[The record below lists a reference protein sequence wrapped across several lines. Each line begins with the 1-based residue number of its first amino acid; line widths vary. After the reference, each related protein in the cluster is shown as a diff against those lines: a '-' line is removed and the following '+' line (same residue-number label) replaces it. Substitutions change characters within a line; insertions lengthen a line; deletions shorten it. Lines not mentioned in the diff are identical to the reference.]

1 MVASQSQL
9 DILWNGYMQ
18 LTLNHGWRNDDFYM
32 TIDYICDNLIFLK
45 GLHNNPME
53 IKQNL
58 KLDAIIKVYNNI
70 QKYDQSKM
78 AAGQQRNGRPDDKL
92 KGLYGFVELMIVR
105 SFYNTLKRL
114 KYRRK
119 LCVYGDTVAVTNI
132 NKNNNNNTTETEYG
146 DNDLLSSLAS
156 IEIVDID
163 CKIDTERRI
172 ARAIVF
178 ERYLDTLEGKR
189 VKAKR

>member
-9 DILWNGYMQ
+9 DILWSGYVA
-18 LTLNHGWRNDDFYM
+18 LTINHGWRNDDFYM

-45 GLHNNPME
+45 GLHNNPIE

-70 QKYDQSKM
+70 QKYDQNKM
-78 AAGQQRNGRPDDKL
+78 AAGQQRNGRPDDRL
-92 KGLYGFVELMIVR
+92 KGLYGFLELMIVR

-114 KYRRK
+114 KNRRK

-132 NKNNNNNTTETEYG
+132 NKNNTETDYG

-156 IEIVDID
+156 IERVDID
-163 CKIDTERRI
+163 SKIDTERRI
-172 ARAIVF
+172 ARAIAF
-178 ERYLDTLEGKR
+178 ERYLDILEKKH